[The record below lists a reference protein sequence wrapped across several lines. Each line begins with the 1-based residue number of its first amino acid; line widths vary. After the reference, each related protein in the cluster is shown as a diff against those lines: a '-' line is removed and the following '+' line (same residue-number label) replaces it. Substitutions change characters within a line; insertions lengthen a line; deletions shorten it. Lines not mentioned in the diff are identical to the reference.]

1 MKGHHKLS
9 VQKKPETQQKV
20 SGFFVIFVI
29 SECNL
34 YIVNPGGILK
44 DQLRGSAAAD
54 SHALILSAL
63 NNLGR
68 LMHIDLSGLVT
79 VSLLI

>member
-1 MKGHHKLS
+1 MKRRHKLTA
-9 VQKKPETQQKV
+9 QKKPETQQKV

-34 YIVNPGGILK
+34 YIVNPGGVLK

-54 SHALILSAL
+54 SHTLILSAL
-63 NNLGR
+63 NSLGC
-68 LMHIDLSGLVT
+68 LMHIDLGGLVT